1 MDKNIQVR
9 SYAVGNCWTVRF
21 VKFGGTQGL
30 MSKYVGLRILFHVVC
45 SFQYLTPVAEAGDV
59 CTYTPSKSK

>member
-30 MSKYVGLRILFHVVC
+30 MSKYVGLRILFRVVC
-45 SFQYLTPVAEAGDV
+45 SFHYLTPMAEAGDMFM
-59 CTYTPSKSK
+59 YPFKK